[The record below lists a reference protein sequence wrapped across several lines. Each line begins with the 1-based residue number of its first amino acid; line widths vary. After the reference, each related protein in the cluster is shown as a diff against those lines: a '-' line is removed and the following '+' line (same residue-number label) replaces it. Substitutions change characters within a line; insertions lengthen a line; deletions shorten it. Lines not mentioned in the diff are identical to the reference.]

1 MFKNKN
7 IYLNSYN
14 EIDEFEQLRLTKYC
28 EWPGCEKK
36 GLNTEHLLHEKN

>member
-7 IYLNSYN
+7 IYLKTYN
-14 EIDEFEQLRLTKYC
+14 QTETFEQLRITKYC

-36 GLNTEHLLHEKN
+36 GNTKPYFSRKT